1 MLRKLKKSVAVVLV
15 ATFIMSM
22 FVIAPSAA
30 EKENENVAVNTSDY
44 SISGY
49 DSFGEML
56 ASDISDKNEE
66 IMQANEEFSLLDVTV
81 NGNVAMVDYEAKED
95 CTILVAVYDDV
106 TEKMLASGKSQALA
120 NQDSVEVSIETE
132 VMPEYFILK
141 AFMLDDNNAPLTGCY
156 VEERYTEGV
165 QQVVELEASQ
175 FDEERVLNLDEN
187 MSTNFA
193 VYNENTIL
201 VEASEQNIPAE
212 IDEDN
217 ETYVFTM
224 CDEKLTSL
232 TAGDI
237 FVYEYEDGNVLIV
250 KIKEISIDGTT
261 VTITGDS
268 NVELEDVFDYVKIEA
283 NQNADNAT
291 VDMSNADAGVTY
303 EENVPQ
309 KADKACASVGK
320 KWDGEVEAGKEFNIG
335 FGKDDDKI
343 KGTVGAKIV
352 FGVEVEVY
360 INNRFWKYKSHY
372 IDFDFSYGVYFTG
385 KIEVE
390 VSKEISKKLADIQVP
405 IVTGVNFNLS
415 PQLEAK
421 FSGSIEFTA
430 SIEGSLGFKASLGK
444 GVQGKS
450 ESPDFSCSL
459 ELSGDLFIG
468 LNINPGL
475 SIIDRRV
482 AKVELECT
490 AGLNLH
496 AETKVGTSKDDDD
509 CGCKVCIKGKLSPQ
523 IKFGASIEL
532 ATKTVGSL
540 EVTFDLF
547 SKDFYYSVDHKRFG
561 FGECPYVSGGG
572 STDTTVPAPT
582 GGEPATLP
590 RPTTNPNPGPQP
602 TDPQPTTKPGPTIV
616 DSGTCGNNATWE
628 LWSDGKLNIN
638 GSGDM
643 DDYSYDNR
651 APWYKNCELIKTV
664 NIADGIT
671 SIGTNAFW
679 NCINLVN
686 ISIPVGIK
694 SIASFT
700 FYNCS
705 SLTSIT
711 IPDSVTY
718 IGSSAFSGCSNLTS
732 ITIPDSVTYIGQSA
746 FSGCS
751 SLTSVTIPDS
761 VTEIG
766 SSTFFNCSSLTSVT
780 IPDSV
785 TGICSSAFSGC
796 SSLTSVTIPD
806 GVTEID
812 TFVFLGCSSLTSVTI
827 PDSVTGICSR
837 AFSGCSSLTSITI
850 PDSVTLIAE
859 SVFSGCSSLTSI
871 TIPDSVTYIAQS
883 AFSGCSSL
891 ASITI
896 PDSVTYI
903 GEGAF
908 IDTSY
913 YNNAD
918 NWENDVLYIGKYLIR
933 VKPSSETIYNI
944 KPGTLCIAEHAFSG
958 CTNLSNITIPNGV
971 TEIGLDAFYNCTSL
985 TSITIPDSVTQIDRN
1000 AFSGC
1005 TSLTSITIPDSVT
1018 YIGSS
1023 AFSGCSNLTSITIPD
1038 SVTYI
1043 GQLTFSGCSNLTSI
1057 TIPDSVT
1064 SIGQSAFYRCISLKS
1079 ITIPKSVVSIDYGA
1093 FNNSN
1098 LQTIYGYSGSYA
1110 ETYANEN
1117 GYQFIALDGE
1127 AVSSNDI
1134 STVSAAHISKD
1145 DNINNVSA
1153 SRTNMIADTVSAQ
1166 TLESATEIS
1175 KITAEYSKTPYADY
1189 IIAVVKD
1196 PNAEDVLS
1204 ADNLMYINQY
1214 TADKDGKI
1222 SASMPVSDDVGD
1234 DYEVL
1239 IFGPEKTAA
1248 KGDVNGDGKVNID
1261 DVTLIQ
1267 KYIANMAELDS
1278 IQFKAADL
1286 NGDENANID
1295 DVTIIQKFLAGM
1307 VVFE

>member
-175 FDEERVLNLDEN
+175 FDEERVLNLDDD

-547 SKDFYYSVDHKRFG
+547 SKDFYYSVDHNRFG
-561 FGECPYVSGGG
+561 FGECPYVNGGG
-572 STDTTVPAPT
+572 STDTTDPEPT
-582 GGEPATLP
+582 SAEPATTP
-590 RPTTNPNPGPQP
+590 KPTTSPIPDP
-602 TDPQPTTKPGPTIV
+602 DPQPTTEPGPTIT
-616 DSGTCGNNATWE
+616 DSGVCGDNITYE
-628 LWSDGKLNIN
+628 YLSDGTLKLN
-638 GSGDM
+638 GTGDM
-643 DDYSYDNR
+643 YNYDLYTDYYDRTRIEPPWYSYR
-651 APWYKNCELIKTV
+651 S
-664 NIADGIT
+664 NILKLDISKGVTTIGHYAFDGATNLKSVILPDGIT
-671 SIGTNAFW
+671 QIGYRSFESSGLN
-679 NCINLVN
+679 N
-686 ISIPVGIK
+686 IVIPE
-694 SIASFT
+694 
-700 FYNCS
+700 
-705 SLTSIT
+705 
-711 IPDSVTY
+711 SVSW
-718 IGSSAFSGCSNLTS
+718 IR
-732 ITIPDSVTYIGQSA
+732 D
-746 FSGCS
+746 
-751 SLTSVTIPDS
+751 
-761 VTEIG
+761 
-766 SSTFFNCSSLTSVT
+766 
-780 IPDSV
+780 
-785 TGICSSAFSGC
+785 
-796 SSLTSVTIPD
+796 
-806 GVTEID
+806 
-812 TFVFLGCSSLTSVTI
+812 
-827 PDSVTGICSR
+827 R
-837 AFSGCSSLTSITI
+837 AFSWCCNLTISLPESIFRIEEKTFYYCKNINITLPKSLGYVDNDAFEECTGVAYFKGNMPTFNSSFFRTYMTYYYPKGNTTWASFDHNYNFNYFYLYPYDYENNTVVTEGTNSVLTSNK
-850 PDSVTLIAE
+850 PDVASV
-859 SVFSGCSSLTSI
+859 SS
-871 TIPDSVTYIAQS
+871 QS
-883 AFSGCSSL
+883 
-891 ASITI
+891 
-896 PDSVTYI
+896 I
-903 GEGAF
+903 GE
-908 IDTSY
+908 DT
-913 YNNAD
+913 
-918 NWENDVLYIGKYLIR
+918 DV
-933 VKPSSETIYNI
+933 
-944 KPGTLCIAEHAFSG
+944 
-958 CTNLSNITIPNGV
+958 
-971 TEIGLDAFYNCTSL
+971 
-985 TSITIPDSVTQIDRN
+985 
-1000 AFSGC
+1000 
-1005 TSLTSITIPDSVT
+1005 
-1018 YIGSS
+1018 
-1023 AFSGCSNLTSITIPD
+1023 
-1038 SVTYI
+1038 
-1043 GQLTFSGCSNLTSI
+1043 
-1057 TIPDSVT
+1057 
-1064 SIGQSAFYRCISLKS
+1064 
-1079 ITIPKSVVSIDYGA
+1079 
-1093 FNNSN
+1093 
-1098 LQTIYGYSGSYA
+1098 
-1110 ETYANEN
+1110 
-1117 GYQFIALDGE
+1117 
-1127 AVSSNDI
+1127 
-1134 STVSAAHISKD
+1134 
-1145 DNINNVSA
+1145 
-1153 SRTNMIADTVSAQ
+1153 
-1166 TLESATEIS
+1166 S
-1175 KITAEYSKTPYADY
+1175 KINAEYSKTPYADY

-1204 ADNLMYINQY
+1204 ADNLLYINQY

-1222 SASMPVSDDVGD
+1222 SASMPVSDDVGNN
-1234 DYEVL
+1234 YEVL
-1239 IFGPEKTAA
+1239 IFGAEGGADVPDTPK

-1267 KYIANMAELDS
+1267 KYLANMADLDS
-1278 IQFKAADL
+1278 IQLKAADL

-1295 DVTIIQKFLAGM
+1295 DVTMIQKFLAGM
-1307 VVFE
+1307 VVLE